1 MSLQPFAQ
9 PVEAIVWYAVRCRPQ
24 AEAKAIAG
32 LMERRFDTYMPVEVR
47 LRRTLKGRKRVEH
60 PLIPGYIFVGVK
72 SWQSLYFVTRVEAVQ
87 EVISV
92 GGAAYPIPSRF
103 VYDLMARQGTGEFD
117 FTPRK
122 KDLEKGAQARILS
135 GPFKDEIGK
144 LLSAPAEGRASILLA
159 GLFAGNVTVDV
170 RNLEAA

>member
-47 LRRTLKGRKRVEH
+47 LRRTLRGRKRVEH

-122 KDLEKGAQARILS
+122 KDLVKGGSATVLS
-135 GPFKDEIGK
+135 GIYKDRIAELIT
-144 LLSAPAEGRASILLA
+144 APAEGRAEIMIA
-159 GLFAGNVTVDV
+159 GFLGGRMTVDV